1 MLPRKDS
8 IIAKSWK
15 LSMITEGSKWTFFFH
30 PPIQFSLYTNRLHF
44 FDVRELSM
52 FQLDK
57 IVLRLYFLH
66 SRISS
71 YIVWARFKGPDGKGD
86 RAPKG
91 QHDFDN
97 KVQNFSSLDLLI

>member
-1 MLPRKDS
+1 MDLLLFSSTHS
-8 IIAKSWK
+8 IQSVHQQT
-15 LSMITEGSKWTFFFH
+15 S
-30 PPIQFSLYTNRLHF
+30 F

-57 IVLRLYFLH
+57 TVLRLQFLH